1 MKGKG
6 VIMLDYLI
14 NYGVERHVVD
24 YQDID
29 INDRLMLQEQI
40 NTVRKSYSKLLALL
54 DDIQGKYLDVTS
66 RLASKSKE
74 IITEYQGS
82 RTNIAFNTN
91 DDYIELEAEQQALK
105 SGMNMIN
112 AQIDY
117 CKNDLRIL
125 NSVFYNKF

>member
-1 MKGKG
+1 
-6 VIMLDYLI
+6 MLNYLV
-14 NYGVERHVVD
+14 NYGVKKHTLD

-29 INDRLMLQEQI
+29 INDRLALQDQI
-40 NTVRKSYSKLLALL
+40 NEVRRNYSNLLALL
-54 DDIQGKYLDVTS
+54 DDVQGKYLDCTA
-66 RLASKSKE
+66 RLSIKSKE
-74 IITEYQGS
+74 IIAEAQGA
-82 RTNIAFNTN
+82 RTNAVFATN
-91 DDYIELEAEQQALK
+91 DEYLELEAEQLALK

>member
-1 MKGKG
+1 M
-6 VIMLDYLI
+6 IMLDYLV
-14 NYGVERHVVD
+14 NYGVQRHNFD

-40 NTVRKSYSKLLALL
+40 NTVRSNYSKLLTLF
-54 DDIQGKYLDVTS
+54 DSIQSKYLDCTAK
-66 RLASKSKE
+66 LAKKSKE
-74 IITEYQGS
+74 IIGESQGV
-82 RTNIAFNTN
+82 RNNTAFSTN
-91 DDYIELEAEQQALK
+91 DEYLELEAEQLALK
-105 SGMNMIN
+105 SGMNMVN